1 MIRFNRRKFLQSSL
15 AAGVFSAG
23 FRPSKLQAAN
33 EEINLAVVGLGGR
46 GGGHLQMFRAV
57 QGVNIVGLVDPD
69 IKRRQTYLKKFPKAK
84 PYADLRKMLED
95 KSIDAV
101 SIATCNHWHCLA
113 AIWAIQ
119 AGKDVYVEKPLSH
132 SQWEG
137 RQVVRAARKYNRVVQ
152 LGTQQRSSPIQ
163 SEIKQFLHRDKALG
177 EIKYVQV
184 CRYGIRGSI
193 GKRSTP
199 LPIPKDVDYNL
210 WLGPAEDQVLY
221 RNKLH
226 YDWHW
231 DWNTGSG
238 EMGNWGVHVLDDVRN
253 VVFQDQVS
261 LPRRIVAGGGRVVWN
276 DAGNTPNVHFAYFDT
291 GKIPTYIGLSNL
303 PAKPDTKKG
312 LNFRGVT
319 TGYFVQCEGGYYMGR
334 RGGGEAYDTAGKK
347 IRSFSGRS
355 ENRHAQN
362 FIDAIRLGNSS
373 ILKAEIKVG
382 HDSTGWC
389 NLANIGFRAGS
400 TFNLDQAREI
410 NPDDANWTAL
420 LSQMSNHLQTHGY
433 RMQDSEIRLSP
444 VLHHDP
450 ETEQFV
456 GEHAPLANKFLKRK
470 YRKGFE
476 VPEVV

>member
-1 MIRFNRRKFLQSSL
+1 MKQLTRRSFLQSGL
-15 AAGVFSAG
+15 AAGAFLAG
-23 FRPSKLQAAN
+23 SRSSNLRAAN
-33 EEINLAVVGLGGR
+33 EEIGLAVIGLGGR
-46 GGGHLQMFRAV
+46 GGGHLKLFRSIP
-57 QGVNIVGLVDPD
+57 GVNVVGLVDPD
-69 IKRRQTYLKKFPKAK
+69 IKRQQAHLKNFPRAKA
-84 PYADLRKMLED
+84 YADMRKMLED

-113 AIWAIQ
+113 AIWAMQ

-137 RQVVRAARKYNRVVQ
+137 RQVVRAARKYNRIVQ

-163 SEIKQFLHRDKALG
+163 AEIKQFLHQEKAIG

-199 LPIPKDVDYNL
+199 LPIPKEVNYNL

-253 VVFQDQVS
+253 VVFQDEVT
-261 LPRRIVAGGGRVVWN
+261 LPKRIVAGGGRVVWN

-303 PAKPDTKKG
+303 PAKPGEKG
-312 LNFRGVT
+312 SLKYRGVT

-334 RGGGEAYDTAGKK
+334 RGGGAAYDTAGKR
-347 IRSFSGRS
+347 IRGFSGGS
-355 ENRHAQN
+355 GSSHAQN
-362 FIDAIRLGNSS
+362 FIDAIRANDSS
-373 ILKAEIKVG
+373 LLRAEIKVG

-400 TFNLDQAREI
+400 RYSLDQAREI
-410 NPDDANWTAL
+410 SPDDANWNAL
-420 LSQMSNHLQTHGY
+420 LSQMTNHLKAHGY
-433 RMQDSEIRLSP
+433 SMSDSEIRLSP
-444 VLHHDP
+444 VLHHNP
-450 ETEQFV
+450 QTEQFT
-456 GEHAPLANKFLKRK
+456 GEHAEAANAFLKRK
-470 YRKGFE
+470 YRKEFE
-476 VPEVV
+476 VPADV

>member
-1 MIRFNRRKFLQSSL
+1 MTQLNRRNFLQGSL
-15 AAGVFSAG
+15 AAGVFLAG
-23 FRPSKLQAAN
+23 SRSSKLLAAN
-33 EEINLAVVGLGGR
+33 EEINLAVIGLGGR
-46 GGGHLQMFRAV
+46 GGAHVKEFSAAS
-57 QGVNIVGLVDPD
+57 GVNIAGLVDPD
-69 IKRRQTYLKKFPKAK
+69 AKRSQGYLKKFPKAK
-84 PYADLRKMLED
+84 AYTDLRKMLED
-95 KSIDAV
+95 QSIDAV

-137 RQVVRAARKYNRVVQ
+137 RQVVNAARKHHRIVQ

-163 SEIKQFLHRDKALG
+163 AEIKQFLHKEKALG
-177 EIKYVQV
+177 DIKYVQV

-199 LPIPKDVDYNL
+199 LPIPEGVDYNL

-221 RNKLH
+221 REKLH

-253 VVFQDQVS
+253 VVFQDQVT
-261 LPRRIVAGGGRVVWN
+261 LPKRIVAGGGRVAWN

-303 PAKPDTKKG
+303 PAKPGTKETLKY
-312 LNFRGVT
+312 RGVT
-319 TGYFVQCEGGYYMGR
+319 TGYYVQCEGGYYMGR
-334 RGGGEAYDTAGKK
+334 RGGGVAFDSAGKK
-347 IRSFSGRS
+347 IRSFSGGAGRS
-355 ENRHAQN
+355 HSQN
-362 FIDAIRLGNSS
+362 FIDAIRANDSS
-373 ILKAEIKVG
+373 MLKAEIKVG

-400 TFNLDQAREI
+400 TFNLDQAQEVS
-410 NPDDANWTAL
+410 PDDAIWKSL
-420 LSQMSNHLQTHGY
+420 LSQMSSHLKAHGY
-433 RMQDSEIRLSP
+433 SMSDSEIRLSP
-444 VLHHDP
+444 VLHHNP
-450 ETEQFV
+450 ETEQFT
-456 GEHAPLANKFLKRK
+456 GEHASVANAFLKRK

-476 VPEVV
+476 VPEV

>member
-1 MIRFNRRKFLQSSL
+1 MAHLNRRGFLQSSL
-15 AAGVFSAG
+15 AAGVFLAG
-23 FRPSKLQAAN
+23 SQSSKLLAAN
-33 EEINLAVVGLGGR
+33 EELNLAVIGLGGR
-46 GGGHLQMFRAV
+46 GGEHVRQFSSLP
-57 QGVNIVGLVDPD
+57 GVNIAGLVDPD
-69 IKRRQTYLKKFPKAK
+69 ASRSRGYLEKFPKAK
-84 PYADLRKMLED
+84 AYTDLRKMLED

-113 AIWAIQ
+113 AIWAMQ

-137 RQVVRAARKYNRVVQ
+137 RQVVNAARKYNRIVQ

-163 SEIKQFLHRDKALG
+163 SQVKQFLHQEKALG
-177 EIKYVQV
+177 DIKYVQV

-199 LPIPKDVDYNL
+199 LPIPKGVDYNL

-221 RNKLH
+221 REKLH

-253 VVFQDQVS
+253 VVFQDQVT
-261 LPRRIVAGGGRVVWN
+261 LPKRIVAGGGRVAWN

-303 PAKPDTKKG
+303 PAKPGTKETLKY
-312 LNFRGVT
+312 RGVT

-334 RGGGEAYDTAGKK
+334 RGGGDAYDSAGKK
-347 IRSFSGRS
+347 IRSFSGRAGS
-355 ENRHAQN
+355 SHAQN
-362 FIDAIRLGNSS
+362 FIDAIRTRDASM
-373 ILKAEIKVG
+373 LKAEIKVG

-389 NLANIGFRAGS
+389 NLANVGFRAGS
-400 TFNLDQAREI
+400 TFNLDQARDI
-410 NPDDANWTAL
+410 GSDDATWNSL
-420 LSQMSNHLQTHGY
+420 LDQMSNHLKAHGY
-433 RMQDSEIRLSP
+433 SMTDAEIRLSP
-444 VLHHDP
+444 VLHHNP
-450 ETEQFV
+450 KTEQFT
-456 GEHAPLANKFLKRK
+456 GEHASVANGFLKRK

-476 VPEVV
+476 VPQV

>member
-1 MIRFNRRKFLQSSL
+1 MTQLNRRGFLQSSL
-15 AAGVFSAG
+15 AAGAFLAG
-23 FRPSKLQAAN
+23 SGSSKLLAAN
-33 EEINLAVVGLGGR
+33 EEINLAVIGLGGR
-46 GGGHLQMFRAV
+46 GGAHLQMFRSPE
-57 QGVNIVGLVDPD
+57 GVNIAGLVDPD
-69 IKRRQTYLKKFPKAK
+69 IKRQQASLKKFPKAK
-84 PYADLRKMLED
+84 AYADVRKMLED

-113 AIWAIQ
+113 AIWAMQ

-137 RQVVRAARKYNRVVQ
+137 RQVVRAARKYNRIVQ
-152 LGTQQRSSPIQ
+152 IGTQQRSSPIQ
-163 SEIKQFLHRDKALG
+163 PEIKQFLHQDKALG

-193 GKRSTP
+193 GKRTTP
-199 LPIPKDVDYNL
+199 LPIPKEVDYNL

-253 VVFQDQVS
+253 VVFQDQVT
-261 LPRRIVAGGGRVVWN
+261 LPTRIVAGGGRVVWN

-303 PAKPDTKKG
+303 PAKPGTKKG
-312 LNFRGVT
+312 LNYRGVT

-334 RGGGEAYDTAGKK
+334 RGGGDAYDAAGKK
-347 IRSFSGRS
+347 VRSFSGS
-355 ENRHAQN
+355 SGNRHAQN
-362 FIDAIRLGNSS
+362 FIDAIRANDSS
-373 ILKAEIKVG
+373 LLKSEIKVG

-410 NPDDANWTAL
+410 SSDDGNWEAL
-420 LSQMSNHLQTHGY
+420 LSQMTNHFKAHGY
-433 RMQDSEIRLSP
+433 SMNDSEIRLSP
-444 VLHHDP
+444 ILHHNP
-450 ETEQFV
+450 KTEQFT
-456 GEHAPLANKFLKRK
+456 GEHASAANAFLKRK

-476 VPEVV
+476 VPADV